1 MMLEPAFRPMVEAD
15 VESVLNIEF
24 AAFSHPWSRGIF
36 IDCVKSGYE
45 CWLMFLGD
53 QQVGHGVL
61 SAAGDECHLLNLTV
75 KPESQSN
82 GLGGKLLAH
91 LMQQGKERGAET
103 AFLEVRESNQVAIR
117 LYERYGF
124 NEIGR
129 RRGYYP
135 SVGGREDALVMAYLL
150 LD

>member
-1 MMLEPAFRPMVEAD
+1 MTEPVFQPMKETD
-15 VESVLNIEF
+15 VESVLKIEF
-24 AAFSHPWSRGIF
+24 AAFSHPWTRGIF
-36 IDCVKSGYE
+36 LDCVQSGYE
-45 CWLMFLGD
+45 CWLMYLGD

-61 SAAGDECHLLNLTV
+61 SAVGDEAHLLNLTV

-82 GLGGKLLAH
+82 GLGGKLLDH
-91 LMQQGKERGAET
+91 LLQRGKEKGAET
-103 AFLEVRESNQVAIR
+103 VFLEVRESNHAAIH
-117 LYERYGF
+117 LYERTGF

-135 SVGGREDALVMAYLL
+135 AVGGREDALVMAYSL

>member
-1 MMLEPAFRPMVEAD
+1 MIEPQFRPMGEDDVEA
-15 VESVLNIEF
+15 VLRIEF
-24 AAFSHPWSRGIF
+24 AAFSHPWTRGIF
-36 IDCVKSGYE
+36 LDCVKSGYE

-82 GLGGKLLAH
+82 GLGGKLLEH
-91 LMQQGKERGAET
+91 LLQRGRARGAET
-103 AFLEVRESNQVAIR
+103 VFLEVRESNRAAIH
-117 LYERYGF
+117 LYERTGF

-135 SVGGREDALVMAYLL
+135 AVGGREDALVMACTLF
-150 LD
+150 D